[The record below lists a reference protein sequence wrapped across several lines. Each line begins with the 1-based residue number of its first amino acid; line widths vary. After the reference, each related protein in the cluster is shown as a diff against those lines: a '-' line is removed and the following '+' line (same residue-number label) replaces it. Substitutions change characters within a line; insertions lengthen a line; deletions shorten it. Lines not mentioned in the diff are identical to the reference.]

1 MSNTTASPAK
11 ILIVDDEP
19 NIIIAIEFLLQRAGF
34 EVFKAFSGIQALEL
48 ASECLPQLVILD
60 VMMPGLSG
68 FEVAAQL
75 RQNPVFENLKIVF
88 LTAKGT
94 ETDKETGYAKGAEY
108 YLVKPFDND
117 HLVSTVQEIISYG

>member
-34 EVFKAFSGIQALEL
+34 EVFTAFSGIQALEL
-48 ASECLPQLVILD
+48 ANDCLPHLVILD
-60 VMMPGLSG
+60 VMMPGLNG

-94 ETDKETGYAKGAEY
+94 EADKETGYAKGAEY